1 MRTAGRSRIFDVLEP
16 RFDVVVK
23 DKETRGRLK
32 ADNAAGY
39 RAVFSYANYLQVD
52 GGVLLSQFGDEE
64 TDAAAL
70 ETVRKAFLRE
80 KFDGCVHD
88 GLAMQR
94 PLRPALLQDCEF
106 AAK

>member
-1 MRTAGRSRIFDVLEP
+1 MLEP
-16 RFDVVVK
+16 RFDAVVK
-23 DKETRGRLK
+23 DEETRGRLK

-39 RAVFSYANYLQVD
+39 RAIFSYANYLQVD

-80 KFDGCVHD
+80 KYEGECA
-88 GLAMQR
+88 GRYAWRRYTLRLTGGSSCQR
-94 PLRPALLQDCEF
+94 
-106 AAK
+106 

>member
-39 RAVFSYANYLQVD
+39 RPVFSYANYLQVD

-80 KFDGCVHD
+80 KFDGECAGRHAWRRYTLR
-88 GLAMQR
+88 LAGGSSC
-94 PLRPALLQDCEF
+94 LR
-106 AAK
+106 